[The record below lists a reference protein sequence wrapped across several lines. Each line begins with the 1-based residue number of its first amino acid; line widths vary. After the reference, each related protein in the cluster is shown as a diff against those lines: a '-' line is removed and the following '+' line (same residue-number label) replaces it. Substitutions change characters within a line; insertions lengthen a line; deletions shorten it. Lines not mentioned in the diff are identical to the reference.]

1 MIKIRISGNKKSTD
15 AFLDLMNDLV
25 LKGVFAGDLKDKEYE
40 NLDGTIRRYFDV
52 DFLKPVDKKQVSGFF
67 SVSARISANNLDEV
81 ASALNVFTNI
91 AKVYYMSKTN
101 GLDVRK
107 RKGSYTAMVSIM
119 TEAEAAKR
127 ITMKS
132 MSDNLKAL

>member
-1 MIKIRISGNKKSTD
+1 M
-15 AFLDLMNDLV
+15 
-25 LKGVFAGDLKDKEYE
+25 
-40 NLDGTIRRYFDV
+40 
-52 DFLKPVDKKQVSGFF
+52 
-67 SVSARISANNLDEV
+67 SARISANNLEEV